1 MLKSTVIEP
10 EKIEEK
16 PLEFPLLAR
25 HSSSAVVLFTDK
37 HKGTV
42 VQASH
47 DKPLGTSSNT
57 WTLCDTNY
65 SKNWEILPAGYA
77 VKIEVE

>member
-25 HSSSAVVLFTDK
+25 WRPNGMVILFTEDRR
-37 HKGTV
+37 GTV
-42 VQASH
+42 IKGCYNKSLGHVSCGWA
-47 DKPLGTSSNT
+47 PLSDS
-57 WTLCDTNY
+57 
-65 SKNWEILPAGYA
+65 WEILPKGYA